1 MEIIKQKKEQEQEQ
15 EQEHEQEQEEEQEED
30 YEQEQEEEQE
40 EEQVHGIEKNNN
52 EEKSDKRN
60 GHYLEGNHDHD
71 VEEVHD
77 DDDDVNHTYV
87 YDNEKYVHKVEDNHL
102 TDNDMIEE
110 DEENDQK
117 RDEDLNEEEEYEHD
131 SNHNNI
137 DIDESNKEESEA
149 EQNLKKEDYDN
160 VDEDKKDNLQKNV
173 AYANTIIKGG
183 RNLRNLNKSSTSFDK
198 TKKEQNNNM
207 NGGGTNFI
215 KTLSDENNLQN
226 NVPHGRR
233 KRKVSKDLNLNNE
246 YVYGTNLNFKH
257 ARNVND
263 DIDEHEESENNH
275 DQNNN
280 EEINEHNQNDD
291 NPIHNDNTNAN
302 NDDDDDNNIINNN
315 ENVVKTNEKILN
327 GKQTNLRGS
336 HLKLKTNRTKKNKKL
351 SNKLNRNIAKNVNKN
366 NNGRYGNVG
375 RAQASTTQGN
385 EKKVHG
391 TNDNAEYTTHNRGRN
406 STTTNFTNRHSRVTF
421 NNNNEGTYYAGHNNN
436 TSTSHGNRHND
447 PHEEAEPKK
456 GKKKRVTEE
465 GSKES
470 GKINVGDSYQVS
482 NLPNFFLC
490 RSELMYKNYDTQ
502 ENTNDQMCLS
512 CSGLPCHCKVGEAT
526 LVYSPIMLE
535 RVRER
540 CLKNRGYHKC
550 VKNEIELSAYV
561 QECAKS
567 WKSNI
572 DEWVPFS
579 PEYAY
584 KLLHYANYDPH
595 KAISIMK
602 SSEFS
607 FRKIM
612 DPPTRKY
619 QNKWKPK
626 DKREH
631 ISKNPF
637 PSPLTIRTYL
647 SKRHHNSGYHL
658 R

>member
-1 MEIIKQKKEQEQEQ
+1 MDDYNDKEVYISEEEEEEEQEQEHKQEQEQEQDHEQEQEQ
-15 EQEHEQEQEEEQEED
+15 E
-30 YEQEQEEEQE
+30 
-40 EEQVHGIEKNNN
+40 HGIEKNNN

-60 GHYLEGNHDHD
+60 GYYLEENHNHD
-71 VEEVHD
+71 VEEIHD

-149 EQNLKKEDYDN
+149 EQNLKKEEYDS

-207 NGGGTNFI
+207 NRGGTNFI

-226 NVPHGRR
+226 NIPHGRR

-257 ARNVND
+257 VRNVND

-280 EEINEHNQNDD
+280 EEINEHNPNDD
-291 NPIHNDNTNAN
+291 NPIHNDDTNAN
-302 NDDDDDNNIINNN
+302 NDDDNNNITNNN

-391 TNDNAEYTTHNRGRN
+391 TNDNAEYTTHNRGKN

>member
-1 MEIIKQKKEQEQEQ
+1 MNDYNDK
-15 EQEHEQEQEEEQEED
+15 EHEQEQEEEQEED